1 MKHDLLVLVLA
12 LASAAAPAAVLFTT
26 AAAPNTAISELE
38 GQRRVSQLTTI
49 RQASIS
55 SGHETGAVAAAA
67 TAVAADKTIRVRRTW
82 PCCDRCGGCSIN
94 SDLPECQ
101 CHDLVR
107 RCHASCRSCVRSPL
121 SVEPPLFQCTDRIPG
136 Y

>member
-38 GQRRVSQLTTI
+38 
-49 RQASIS
+49 
-55 SGHETGAVAAAA
+55 GAVAAAA

>member
-38 GQRRVSQLTTI
+38 
-49 RQASIS
+49 
-55 SGHETGAVAAAA
+55 
-67 TAVAADKTIRVRRTW
+67 VAADKTIRVRRTW